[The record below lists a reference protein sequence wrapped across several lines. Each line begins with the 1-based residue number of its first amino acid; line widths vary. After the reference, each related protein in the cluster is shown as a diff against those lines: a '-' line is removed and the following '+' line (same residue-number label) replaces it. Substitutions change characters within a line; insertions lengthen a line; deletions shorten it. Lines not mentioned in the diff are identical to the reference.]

1 MANKRANPLSGY
13 FKSPPTAEK
22 SKEAAKA
29 EMEAEAGILGST
41 GEEQKPPEQTKD
53 GKEQKA
59 PAANGPAKPG
69 EEQKPPEQAKDG
81 KEQKAPAANGPA
93 KPGEE
98 QKPPEQAKDGKEQKA
113 PAADG
118 PAKPGEEQKP
128 PEPTKD
134 GKEQKAPTDGPTKPG
149 EEQKPPEP
157 TKDGKEQKASADGP
171 TKPGREQKPPE
182 PTEDGKEQKA
192 SADGPAKPGEEQK
205 PPEPTKDGKEQKVS
219 ADGPAKPGEEQ
230 KPPEPEKDP
239 KLRFVKLSD
248 IKPLSGTYVK
258 DTPRSD
264 YSDLIASIKEHGLE
278 QPIILRQGEKGD
290 YQLVH
295 GFHRCEALK
304 QAGMLEIRADV
315 YAMKLSEASDY
326 RRNRDKNPPIPGT
339 LILPFPTQQPEKA
352 VDGEKGEKPPLAAE
366 APSAPG
372 TGEPEA
378 NRTAEGPKGSTVT
391 HIFDDRLDA
400 PGDSEMHSL
409 PIPKEGEVYSLAL
422 HPAYFR
428 DFLDHPFTVNR
439 ETQDY
444 QELFESIK
452 TYGIREPIKCRPGR
466 DGGVEIIS
474 GHRRHDIGMQL
485 NYPIPTIIEQIGD
498 DDAQIQCVDGNLHR
512 KDIPLSE
519 LARAAEMKMD
529 ALKRKQGRR
538 SKADILSGKEP
549 IKRSDELVGED
560 LGMSR
565 ASVQRLVR
573 VNQLE
578 EPLKKM
584 VDNKKLSLDTAEQI
598 SHLKPE
604 EQKQLAD
611 AIEKEGGK
619 VPSKSEA
626 VKLKEDSKAGN
637 LTPEKIEKAV
647 APTKRE
653 MTVELKVSFTDAEL
667 RPYFPA
673 KTTTPGEAKKAMF
686 EGLALR
692 QKALERQKAQAA
704 EKQSAGQDGRPKKP
718 PSPTAGK
725 QKPEKDGKPKKPPAP
740 TR

>member
-1 MANKRANPLSGY
+1 MANKRANPLTGY

-134 GKEQKAPTDGPTKPG
+134 GKEQKAPTDGPT
-149 EEQKPPEP
+149 
-157 TKDGKEQKASADGP
+157 
-171 TKPGREQKPPE
+171 
-182 PTEDGKEQKA
+182 
-192 SADGPAKPGEEQK
+192 KPGEEQK

-560 LGMSR
+560 LDMSR
-565 ASVQRLVR
+565 ASVQTLSGRLIFPRNFAGKRSNSMALLHQTVTSLRNIKMFFMRGKPCVFYYSEGVEHLYNNGVR
-573 VNQLE
+573 LI
-578 EPLKKM
+578 
-584 VDNKKLSLDTAEQI
+584 TI
-598 SHLKPE
+598 S
-604 EQKQLAD
+604 
-611 AIEKEGGK
+611 
-619 VPSKSEA
+619 
-626 VKLKEDSKAGN
+626 VK
-637 LTPEKIEKAV
+637 
-647 APTKRE
+647 
-653 MTVELKVSFTDAEL
+653 
-667 RPYFPA
+667 
-673 KTTTPGEAKKAMF
+673 
-686 EGLALR
+686 
-692 QKALERQKAQAA
+692 
-704 EKQSAGQDGRPKKP
+704 
-718 PSPTAGK
+718 SPTEYDLK
-725 QKPEKDGKPKKPPAP
+725 I
-740 TR
+740 